1 MFIVKVILH
10 SLNYGIIFCYV
21 GLFIQWHWLSTLTSN
36 TVSSLN
42 MRFTYNNMHTNA
54 FIVWYPNKNNICRT
68 TFERKQQCIYY
79 NVLENLSHT
88 LPLNAIYLFYR
99 YGSTATSSMLN
110 WKGTLYITL
119 WTYQLFIRKPC
130 FEYFTY
136 ELLGN
141 SHL

>member
-1 MFIVKVILH
+1 MFIVKIILH
-10 SLNYGIIFCYV
+10 SLNYVIIFCYV
-21 GLFIQWHWLSTLTSN
+21 GHWLSTRISN

-88 LPLNAIYLFYR
+88 LPLNAIYLF
-99 YGSTATSSMLN
+99 TVMVLP
-110 WKGTLYITL
+110 
-119 WTYQLFIRKPC
+119 QHPQC
-130 FEYFTY
+130 
-136 ELLGN
+136 
-141 SHL
+141 